1 LNASWSC
8 DRSVLLPGVRAY
20 ALVLYWPSLNLAS
33 INYKLR
39 LVENLVG
46 LAGFVSQLTKTQDF
60 TLKGQKSPV
69 A

>member
-1 LNASWSC
+1 
-8 DRSVLLPGVRAY
+8 VRAY

-33 INYKLR
+33 INYELR